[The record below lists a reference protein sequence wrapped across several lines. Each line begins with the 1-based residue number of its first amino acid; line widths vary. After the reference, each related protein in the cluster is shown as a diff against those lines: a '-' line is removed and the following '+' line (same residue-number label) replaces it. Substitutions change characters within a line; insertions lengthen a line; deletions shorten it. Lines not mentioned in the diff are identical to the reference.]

1 MVTAAI
7 SQPVPIPSI
16 NDWKSLRDAEEKA
29 GKNPLVI
36 IHADYH
42 RIKRDSALIY
52 SLFYEQNGELYDYP
66 NQSTSPYEA
75 QTLVAFSPY
84 KTTLYDSL
92 SMDFKTSSAFFKTNT
107 GLTVSSLEFDFDDGQ
122 GWKTVGINSTTKVS
136 WSTFGNKQLKLRI
149 TYTNNQVFYG
159 YSILSLN
166 QTSNYQPVGAKNYNE
181 TWDYIQPIDHPS
193 LTNYGID
200 LQIEYACG
208 NDKILKPFIYVEG
221 FSPDEYFEAFENET
235 YRDFYNNFL
244 NYQNNDPNNYPLLDE
259 LEANGYD
266 IVYVDF
272 EQGTGNILENA
283 QTLKKAIKW
292 VNDQK
297 AANGSTE
304 PNVVAGYSMGG
315 LVARLAIRQME
326 LELGQPGNFGPP
338 DVSYFITVDT
348 PHLGANIPWA
358 VAIAVDDLYRNVDIS
373 DYEEGIQNAYNLLN
387 SPAAKQML
395 IFAFDIENVGPFNM
409 PNMVPAQMRTNFI
422 SDLQIG
428 LPQSTTE
435 NIAIAKGNGVGNS
448 QGLQVLQ
455 N

>member
-1 MVTAAI
+1 MFTAAI
-7 SQPVPIPSI
+7 SQPAPLPSI
-16 NDWKSLRDAEEKA
+16 NDWKVLRDAEEKA

-66 NQSTSPYEA
+66 NQPTSPYEA

-122 GWKTVGINSTTKVS
+122 GWKTTGLNSTTKVS
-136 WSTFGNKQLKLRI
+136 WSSFGKKHLKLRI
-149 TYTNNQVFYG
+149 TYANNEIYYANSTLTLV
-159 YSILSLN
+159 
-166 QTSNYQPVGAKNYNE
+166 QTPNYNPSGAKSYNE
-181 TWDYIQPIDHPS
+181 WWSGFKHIDHPDPALS
-193 LTNYGID
+193 NYGID

-235 YRDFYNNFL
+235 YNTFYDKFNA
-244 NYQNNDPNNYPLLDE
+244 YQNFNETGYPLLDE

-315 LVARLAIRQME
+315 LVARLAVRQME
-326 LELGQPGNFGPP
+326 LDNTYGSP

-348 PHLGANIPWA
+348 PHLGANIPFA

-395 IFAFDIENVGPFNM
+395 IYAFDIAYLPPFNT
-409 PNMVPAQMRTNFI
+409 PIMVPSGLRCRI
-422 SDLQIG
+422 SG
-428 LPQSTTE
+428 
-435 NIAIAKGNGVGNS
+435 KG
-448 QGLQVLQ
+448 
-455 N
+455 